1 MRVGI
6 DLGTTYSTVAYFDK
20 NLQKPMIIKNK
31 YGSNITPSV
40 VGFTRDGKA
49 KYGDDAKELQEFNE
63 GDTASFYKR
72 EMGNTAFKLKL
83 NDSTYSAEDLSAM
96 FLNAL
101 IADMNE
107 DRTEHDKITEAI
119 ITVPAY
125 FNFYQREAT
134 KRAGESAG
142 LKVLGIVNEPTA
154 AAIAFGLTKD
164 RYGTYLVYDLGGGTF
179 DVTVVRIDKNGIETL
194 GTDGDHK
201 LGGKDWDDELL
212 MYVTDQFNDEY
223 GGNVL
228 DEVDSPYDL
237 LVAVEK
243 LKKDLSNRES
253 ASISILSNGNRGRY
267 TVTRDEF
274 NDITEVLMDRTELLC
289 NNLLKSIK
297 MEWTDIDG
305 VLLVGGSTRMTM
317 VHDFVKKMSG
327 KDPIVGINVD
337 EAVAIG
343 AALETEMFNQAEE
356 KVFSIGGKTSKNEFT
371 IGGRAID
378 EVGLALGGRRVSDV
392 TAHSMGRLQ
401 ITPDRSRFFNDI
413 MIEIN
418 SAIPTKVTKP
428 SLIKA
433 GSLRNGETEIYVLQ
447 GENDRPL
454 DNVILEKQVIGG
466 IEATKNKDIIIDV
479 TYEYTLDGMV
489 LVSAVQKD
497 NNKMLTV
504 HSETLPEDM
513 SWTDLDPDSIPP
525 IGPANG
531 LEIVMCLD
539 TSGSM
544 YNSMDK
550 VRDAGLEFINNLDFA
565 YTKVAILEFESYVH
579 QRLGLTDKKQEIKN
593 VLNTLNDGGGTQEP
607 MTKAYQLLSGHDAM
621 RYIVVMTD
629 GEWCGADT
637 ALMYADK
644 CRQEGI
650 EIIAMGIGSGIN
662 KSFLNRLATTDA
674 ILADTHNMVQR
685 FSSIGQAIANNRR

>member
-6 DLGTTYSTVAYFDK
+6 DLGTTYSTVAYFD
-20 NLQKPMIIKNK
+20 NNIQKPVIIKNK
-31 YGSNITPSV
+31 YGNNITPSV
-40 VGFTRDGKA
+40 VGFAKDGTA

-63 GDTASFYKR
+63 GETASFYKR

-83 NDSTYSAEDLSAM
+83 NDSIYSAEDLSSM
-96 FLNAL
+96 FLNLL

-107 DRTEHDKITEAI
+107 DRPDNDKITEAI

-125 FNFYQREAT
+125 FNYYQREAT

-223 GGNVL
+223 GGDVL
-228 DEVDSPYDL
+228 NEVDSPYDL

-253 ASISILSNGNRGRY
+253 ASISITSNGNRGRY
-267 TVTRDEF
+267 TVTREEF
-274 NDITEVLMDRTELLC
+274 NDLTDVLMDRTELLC
-289 NNLLKSIK
+289 NDLLNSIK
-297 MEWTDIDG
+297 MGWKDIDG

-317 VHDFVKKMSG
+317 VHDFVKRMSG
-327 KDPIVGINVD
+327 KDPIIGINVD

-343 AALETEMFNQAEE
+343 AALETEMFKQAEE
-356 KVFSIGGKTSKNEFT
+356 KVFSIDGKRSNDEFA

-378 EVGLALGGRRVSDV
+378 EVGLSLGGRRVSDV

-401 ITPDRSRFFNDI
+401 ITSDRSRFFNDI
-413 MIEIN
+413 MIAKN

-428 SLIKA
+428 SLIKSD
-433 GSLRNGETEIYVLQ
+433 SLRKGTTEIYVLQ

-454 DNVILEKQVIGG
+454 DNVILEKQVISG
-466 IEATKNKDIIIDV
+466 IEYTKNKDVIIDV

-497 NNKMLTV
+497 NNKVLTV
-504 HSETLPEDM
+504 HSEALPEDM
-513 SWTDLDPDSIPP
+513 SWTDLDPDSIQSY
-525 IGPANG
+525 GSTDE
-531 LEIVMCLD
+531 LEIVICLD

-544 YNSMDK
+544 YGSMDK
-550 VRDAGLEFINNLDFA
+550 VRDAGLKFIENLDFS

-593 VLNTLNDGGGTQEP
+593 VLNTLNSGGGTQEP
-607 MTKAYQLLSGHDAM
+607 MTKAYQLLSGHDAK

-629 GEWCGADT
+629 GEWYGEDT
-637 ALMYADK
+637 ALRYAEM
-644 CRQEGI
+644 CRQEEI
-650 EIIAMGIGSGIN
+650 EIIAMGIGNGIN
-662 KSFLNRLATTDA
+662 KGFLNKLATTDA
-674 ILADTHNMVQR
+674 ILADTQNMVQR
-685 FSSIGQAIANNRR
+685 FSSIGQAIANNGR